1 MANYTKTTDFAA
13 KDTLPGGDT
22 NKVVRGTEFE
32 TEFDAISTAI
42 ATKSDTA
49 SPTFTGTVT
58 IPTVDINAGAIDG
71 TTIGANSAAAGTF
84 TNLTASG
91 TLNLSGLSVTFSQLD
106 AGAVTLS
113 SETFSDVD
121 NQIPTNAAVIDY
133 VAATIPAISEVNDL
147 SAVVTWANVPDAN
160 ITQSSVTQ
168 HQAALSIAATQLT
181 GNITVPG
188 NVRLAPSGTNYTE
201 LYGNTNAGAIRFNC
215 ESNTHGVTLK
225 GPPHSAGATYTLE
238 LPNADG
244 SAGQLLKTDG
254 SGKLSFTTVNAA
266 PTITATADGAIAN
279 GDPCIITSAG
289 KAKKVTGSTYLK
301 GADFTYTSSDPGL
314 NIGIAY
320 NPDLDHFLA
329 FSKVGSTNRAYSL
342 IVDPSA
348 NTVSNGAAASI
359 DSSGTQTSQCVI
371 YDTTEDVFVIAY
383 ADGSNY
389 GKASVVYRNS
399 GTTYAAGAL
408 TTYHSS
414 ATGDNRLVYD
424 SNAQRTVVFYKT
436 ATGNGNL
443 NGCVLQA
450 SNSDM
455 SITAGTAVAADS
467 SGSVGTLHGAT
478 FDSSNNKVVAIYEK
492 SFRLY
497 SVVGTVNNSDNSISF
512 ATPVELPAINSEGN
526 YDPYSATIGYD
537 VSASR
542 LVALTAEASNA
553 NEFQGT
559 FLTSGSIS
567 GTTVTWRPWTSWLT
581 GADASGNYYTIVEPT
596 FVYNSTTNTNV
607 LIGERTTGSQITMQ
621 EFKLDSNGDPYF
633 TLGPKVIV
641 EGSNQD
647 RQRMAYST
655 TDELMVLGRANGS
668 NTTYCVVKD
677 RSGALTEGEFAG
689 ISNAAYSDGATAT
702 LQITGSVDDSQTGL
716 EVGRLHV
723 LQGDGTI
730 VPKHN
735 SGDYVTAASN
745 KEPNV
750 DIGIAKS
757 ATEILIK

>member
-1 MANYTKTTDFAA
+1 YPADKSVNRDASGNVSVSGGVTATSFTGPVTATQVDLTAQGDLRLQDASGGQYVALQAPATVGSSFTF
-13 KDTLPGGDT
+13 TLP
-22 NKVVRGTEFE
+22 
-32 TEFDAISTAI
+32 S
-42 ATKSDTA
+42 
-49 SPTFTGTVT
+49 
-58 IPTVDINAGAIDG
+58 
-71 TTIGANSAAAGTF
+71 
-84 TNLTASG
+84 
-91 TLNLSGLSVTFSQLD
+91 
-106 AGAVTLS
+106 
-113 SETFSDVD
+113 
-121 NQIPTNAAVIDY
+121 
-133 VAATIPAISEVNDL
+133 
-147 SAVVTWANVPDAN
+147 
-160 ITQSSVTQ
+160 
-168 HQAALSIAATQLT
+168 
-181 GNITVPG
+181 
-188 NVRLAPSGTNYTE
+188 
-201 LYGNTNAGAIRFNC
+201 
-215 ESNTHGVTLK
+215 
-225 GPPHSAGATYTLE
+225 
-238 LPNADG
+238 ADG
-244 SAGQLLKTDG
+244 SANQLLQTDG
-254 SGKLSFTTVNAA
+254 SGNLSFTTINAS
-266 PTITATADGAIAN
+266 PSITATADGAIAN

-455 SITAGTAVAADS
+455 SITAGTAASADN
-467 SGSVGTLHGAT
+467 SGSVGNLYGAA

-497 SVVGTVNNSDNSISF
+497 SVVGTVDNSDNSISF
-512 ATPVELPAINSEGN
+512 ATAVELPAINSEGN

-542 LVALTAEASNA
+542 LVALTVETSNA

-567 GTTVTWRPWTSWLT
+567 GTTVTWRPWTKWLT
-581 GADASGNYYTIVEPT
+581 GADASGDYYTITEPT

-607 LIGERTTGSQITMQ
+607 LVGERTTGSQITMQ

-633 TLGPKVIV
+633 TLGPKVII

-689 ISNAAYSDGATAT
+689 ISDAAYSDGATAT

-750 DIGIAKS
+750 DIGVAKS
-757 ATEILIK
+757 ATEILIE